1 MGQKSANKNLPVV
14 VYTSASCLRSSGK
27 MAREMWSDLK
37 ASKELAWRLFVR
49 NISGQYRQTILG
61 YLWVLLPPV
70 VTTMLWV
77 FLNAQK
83 VLVIQ
88 ETESPYPV
96 YVLIGTLLWRGFVD
110 AMNSPHNLLV
120 SSKAMI
126 TKVNFPHEALI
137 LAGCGEVLVNF
148 SIRLLLVFILFFWF
162 PLEVPLTIFLA
173 PLGMLSV
180 IVLGLMIGLLLAPL
194 SLLYGDIQKG
204 MVLLTSLWFFLTPI
218 VYPPPSQWPAS
229 LLAKINP
236 VSPLIITTRQ
246 WMTTGEFS
254 QITGFLIVACS
265 AFVLLLVAWI
275 VYRVAMP
282 HLIERMSA

>member
-1 MGQKSANKNLPVV
+1 MVRKIWG
-14 VYTSASCLRSSGK
+14 
-27 MAREMWSDLK
+27 DLK

-49 NISGQYRQTILG
+49 NISAQYRQTILG
-61 YLWVLLPPV
+61 YLWVLLPTL
-70 VTTMLWV
+70 VTTILWV
-77 FLNAQK
+77 FLNAQN

-120 SSKAMI
+120 SSKAML

-137 LAGCGEVLVNF
+137 LAGCGEVLINF
-148 SIRLLLVFILFFWF
+148 SIRLVLVLFVFVWF
-162 PLEVPLTIFLA
+162 PVEVPLTMLLA

-180 IVLGLMIGLLLAPL
+180 MVLGLMIGLLLTPL
-194 SLLYGDIQKG
+194 SLLYGDIQRG
-204 MVLLTSLWFFLTPI
+204 LVLLTSLWFFLTPI

-246 WMTTGEFS
+246 WMTTGAFS
-254 QITGFLIVACS
+254 QPTEFLIVACS
-265 AFVLLLVAWI
+265 SVVLLFVAWI
-275 VYRVAMP
+275 VYRAAMP
-282 HLIERMSA
+282 HLIERMNA